1 MPAPVA
7 WAVANCGKSPS
18 VYRSGGATRTR
29 FGYDDRANSARGKL
43 RILNHIVPN
52 VTCDYKFAEAG
63 VYDVVESDFFDWV
76 VEIEGGEAFIR
87 TLAKSLMRFVWGDV
101 GQYVLKILYENF
113 IGTETRKRL
122 GEY

>member
-1 MPAPVA
+1 M
-7 WAVANCGKSPS
+7 
-18 VYRSGGATRTR
+18 
-29 FGYDDRANSARGKL
+29 
-43 RILNHIVPN
+43 NHIVPN

-101 GQYVLKILYENF
+101 GQYVLRFSTKTSSGPKPGSGWESTSYSATAILPP
-113 IGTETRKRL
+113 ISAKS
-122 GEY
+122 